1 MTAPTMIAP
10 RTIALVGLMGS
21 GKSSIGRRLAA
32 QLGLPFR
39 DADLEIAEAAGCS
52 IPEIFAE
59 MGEAG
64 FRDGERRVIARLLDE
79 PPHVLATGGGAFV
92 NDQTRAVIKARATS
106 VWLRADLQILARR
119 VGRKDGRPLLRGR
132 DPMTVLRE
140 QAAARYPYYAQADI
154 VIDTPD
160 GPHQQTMQV
169 VLDRLKQ
176 AGAIR
181 LGDSDPVE
189 TV

>member
-1 MTAPTMIAP
+1 MTAPTMIVP

-32 QLGLPFR
+32 LLGLPFR

-59 MGEAG
+59 MGETG
-64 FRDGERRVIARLLDE
+64 FRDGERRVIARLLEE
-79 PPHVLATGGGAFV
+79 PPHILATGGGAFI
-92 NDQTRAVIKARATS
+92 NDQTRALLKARAAS
-106 VWLRADLQILARR
+106 VWLRAELPILAKR
-119 VGRKDGRPLLRGR
+119 VARKDGRPLLRGR
-132 DPMTVLRE
+132 DPMVVLKE

-169 VLDRLKQ
+169 VFDQLKA

-181 LGDSDPVE
+181 PGEIDPVE
-189 TV
+189 TE